1 MATHTGS
8 EGTVKLGTV
17 GSDTAIGEIRS
28 YTISETADT
37 IEDSVMG
44 DTSRTY
50 AVGLK
55 TFSGTVD
62 CYFDP
67 DDAKQDELLAA
78 AELTLTVYPEG
89 STSGDQYMSGSV
101 IVTSAD
107 VSASFDGMVEA
118 SFSFQ
123 GTGALTRGAVA

>member
-17 GSDTAIGEIRS
+17 GADTAIGEIRS
-28 YTISETADT
+28 FTISETADT
-37 IEDSVMG
+37 IEDTTMG

-55 TFSGTVD
+55 TFSGSVE

-67 DDAKQDELLAA
+67 DDAKQDEMVAGA
-78 AELTLTVYPEG
+78 SLTLTDYPEG
-89 STSGDQYMSGSV
+89 SDSADQYISGSV
-101 IVTSAD
+101 IITSAD
-107 VSASFDGMVEA
+107 VSSSADGMVEA

-123 GTGALTRGAVA
+123 GTGAVTRGAV